1 MLYGVDKDC
10 LIFVY
15 KVEVVVLCLKLKE
28 EWDIVVSKKK
38 CSKIVVE
45 VKEKNCMIDEINFIY
60 YCVINVFRNKL
71 LEVCVDENII
81 FGNIWDLF
89 IDYLIES
96 W

>member
-1 MLYGVDKDC
+1 MLCGVDKDC

-15 KVEVVVLCLKLKE
+15 KVEVVVLCLRLKE

-38 CSKIVVE
+38 CIKIVVE

-60 YCVINVFRNKL
+60 YCVINFFRNKL

-81 FGNIWDLF
+81 FGNILVLF
-89 IDYLIES
+89 IDYLI
-96 W
+96 